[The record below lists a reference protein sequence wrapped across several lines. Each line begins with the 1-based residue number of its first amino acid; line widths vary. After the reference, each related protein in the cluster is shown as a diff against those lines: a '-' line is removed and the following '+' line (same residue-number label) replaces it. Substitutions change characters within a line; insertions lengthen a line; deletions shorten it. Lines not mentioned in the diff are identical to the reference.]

1 MSLTGISDADLWW
14 PWQMGKP
21 TLHNLTIGF
30 TESQFA
36 AEWLGPAASKSDVV
50 AVGLRE
56 AYVALDTPSLAT
68 HVLIQP

>member
-14 PWQMGKP
+14 PWQMGEP
-21 TLHNLTIGF
+21 TLHNLTMGF

-56 AYVALDTPSLAT
+56 A
-68 HVLIQP
+68 